1 MLNNN
6 VTEKKTKDNIVELHM
21 KDPGFSVTEAFNTF
35 RTNIMFS
42 GENIKTVMVTSTNPA
57 EGKSFIAMQLAKSF
71 ADINKKVVYIDC
83 DLRKSVTL
91 SRYKIRG
98 KRAGLTEYITGQRSQ
113 LIYETNIPNLAV
125 ILSGHVVP
133 NPIELMES
141 KKFDD
146 LLSVLRERFDYVIID
161 SPPVGSVVDACV
173 IAPKVDGTVMVVRSD
188 AVGRSHAIQ
197 AKKQLEKS
205 KGRIL
210 GVALNGV
217 GTHKGSYYYKN
228 DASYYGE
235 YYNEEQSE
243 EKPKD
248 K

>member
-21 KDPGFSVTEAFNTF
+21 KDPGFSVTEAFNTL

-133 NPIELMES
+133 NQLNLWSLRNLMTY
-141 KKFDD
+141 F
-146 LLSVLRERFDYVIID
+146 LY
-161 SPPVGSVVDACV
+161 
-173 IAPKVDGTVMVVRSD
+173 
-188 AVGRSHAIQ
+188 
-197 AKKQLEKS
+197 
-205 KGRIL
+205 
-210 GVALNGV
+210 
-217 GTHKGSYYYKN
+217 
-228 DASYYGE
+228 
-235 YYNEEQSE
+235 
-243 EKPKD
+243 
-248 K
+248 

>member
-1 MLNNN
+1 
-6 VTEKKTKDNIVELHM
+6 
-21 KDPGFSVTEAFNTF
+21 
-35 RTNIMFS
+35 
-42 GENIKTVMVTSTNPA
+42 MV
-57 EGKSFIAMQLAKSF
+57 
-71 ADINKKVVYIDC
+71 
-83 DLRKSVTL
+83 
-91 SRYKIRG
+91 
-98 KRAGLTEYITGQRSQ
+98 
-113 LIYETNIPNLAV
+113 
-125 ILSGHVVP
+125 
-133 NPIELMES
+133 
-141 KKFDD
+141 
-146 LLSVLRERFDYVIID
+146 LL
-161 SPPVGSVVDACV
+161 
-173 IAPKVDGTVMVVRSD
+173 VRSD

>member
-21 KDPGFSVTEAFNTF
+21 KDPGFSVTEAFNTL

-113 LIYETNIPNLAV
+113 LIYETI
-125 ILSGHVVP
+125 
-133 NPIELMES
+133 MES

>member
-21 KDPGFSVTEAFNTF
+21 KDPGFSVTEAFNTL

-113 LIYETNIPNLAV
+113 LIYETNYELLTGYGIKLYIGHGSCVGGSCCNKIFVTVFQCNNKSHDFRRACHTDSSIFV
-125 ILSGHVVP
+125 ITKKNPSGISI
-133 NPIELMES
+133 NKDGIFCIQTCCIS
-141 KKFDD
+141 I
-146 LLSVLRERFDYVIID
+146 Y
-161 SPPVGSVVDACV
+161 GS
-173 IAPKVDGTVMVVRSD
+173 
-188 AVGRSHAIQ
+188 
-197 AKKQLEKS
+197 
-205 KGRIL
+205 
-210 GVALNGV
+210 
-217 GTHKGSYYYKN
+217 
-228 DASYYGE
+228 
-235 YYNEEQSE
+235 
-243 EKPKD
+243 
-248 K
+248 